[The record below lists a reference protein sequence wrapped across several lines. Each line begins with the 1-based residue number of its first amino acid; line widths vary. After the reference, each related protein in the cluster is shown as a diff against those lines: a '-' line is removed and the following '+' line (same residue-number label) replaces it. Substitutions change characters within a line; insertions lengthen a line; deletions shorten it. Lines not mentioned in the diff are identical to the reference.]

1 MKIQIIEFEKQPRSQ
16 KIELNNLTG
25 RFNIK
30 NKAMISTIVIG
41 TLLSGCA
48 SMKESIVTGVGFG
61 AATGAI
67 VGSESNKNNRNQG
80 ALTGAL
86 VGAAIGG
93 ISSYIIHGSLE
104 KREAKTRK
112 QTLLNLDKYSVST
125 PPKGGGVQDF
135 RLSAPDVDKECFDW
149 EVKGNQLVQQHCVW
163 SIKGN
168 SFWMPSQK

>member
-1 MKIQIIEFEKQPRSQ
+1 
-16 KIELNNLTG
+16 
-25 RFNIK
+25 
-30 NKAMISTIVIG
+30 MISIIIG
-41 TLLSGCA
+41 GAFLSGCA
-48 SMKESIVTGVGFG
+48 SMKESITTGVSFG

-67 VGSESNKNNRNQG
+67 VGSESNKSNRSQG
-80 ALTGAL
+80 ALSGAL
-86 VGAAIGG
+86 IGAAIGG

-104 KREAKTRK
+104 KRDANTTR

-125 PPKGGGVQDF
+125 PPKSGGVQDF

-163 SIKGN
+163 TIKGN